1 MIIKRLASSL
11 RRQDWMAV
19 TVEVL
24 IVLVGVFLG
33 LQVNN
38 WNEARLARE
47 AERDLMARLEVDIQD
62 ARAQTAN
69 AITSLETLSARTGL
83 LIDLLR
89 TEETVPE
96 RPDMDGILGAAIR
109 VDTPPGLS
117 ATYQEMIS
125 TGSLSSLQSQDLRQ
139 ALTQYGQMAE
149 VITDTSNAIVQ
160 DMMSFANPD
169 SIMAA
174 YDMPGDWDVAPDA
187 LASSVDWPT
196 LRRARAQ
203 VRAVWVEQ
211 NVLLRASREQL
222 ANIDILL
229 ALLRGDTAEAE
240 RLSDAAG

>member
-19 TVEVL
+19 TLEIL

-47 AERDLMARLEVDIQD
+47 AERDLIARLEVDLHD
-62 ARAQTAN
+62 ARSQTAD

-89 TEETVPE
+89 NEESAPE
-96 RPDMDGILGAAIR
+96 RPDLDGILGAAIR

-125 TGSLSSLQSQDLRQ
+125 TGSLSSLQSQDLRR
-139 ALTQYGQMAE
+139 ALTRYGQTSQ

-160 DMMSFANPD
+160 DMMSFASPD

-174 YDMPGDWDVAPDA
+174 YDMPGDWDVAPDT
-187 LASSVDWPT
+187 LASGVDWPR

-203 VRAVWVEQ
+203 VRAVWVDQ
-211 NVLLRASREQL
+211 NVLLRASRQQL
-222 ANIDILL
+222 ANIDIVL
-229 ALLRGDTAEAE
+229 ALLRGDTAEAD
-240 RLSDAAG
+240 RLGTAPG